1 MSKNALVGVAP
12 QKLATD
18 AAGVSLTRSQSTFLR
33 VLLHLFKHR
42 EDEKEKDL
50 QNALL
55 RAGERIGLSRAETLY
70 IKEWVVCRGLHWM
83 TVEKIGLKQGE
94 LEQRKAFRNPL
105 VRRLINVMSERG
117 VCVGTVASK
126 EELADFYTQRIR
138 SEWMPE
144 VLRESAAVNLA
155 KLMGYN
161 PDDGN
166 GGGGT
171 VNVQINCVN
180 PYGEVVGNG

>member
-1 MSKNALVGVAP
+1 MQKALI
-12 QKLATD
+12 
-18 AAGVSLTRSQSTFLR
+18 
-33 VLLHLFKHR
+33 
-42 EDEKEKDL
+42 
-50 QNALL
+50 
-55 RAGERIGLSRAETLY
+55 RAGARIGLSRDDVLY

-83 TVEKIGLKQGE
+83 TVEKLGLKQRD

-105 VRRLINVMSERG
+105 VRKLINVMAEQG
-117 VCVGTVASK
+117 VCLGTVASK
-126 EELADFYTQRIR
+126 EELADFYTQRMR
-138 SEWMPE
+138 CEWMPE

-155 KLMGYN
+155 KMMGYN
-161 PDDGN
+161 PDNGG